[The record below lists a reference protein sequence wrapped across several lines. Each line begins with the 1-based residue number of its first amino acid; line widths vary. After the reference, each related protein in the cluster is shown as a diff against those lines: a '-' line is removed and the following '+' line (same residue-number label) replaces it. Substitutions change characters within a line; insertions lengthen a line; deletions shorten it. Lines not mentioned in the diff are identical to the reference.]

1 MSIKKKV
8 TDYDFVLANIVN
20 GRVDMDRKR
29 KRKIV
34 TTLVAVELD
43 KQHLCASMMSVT
55 VIYTLTDGTMKNT
68 ITASDQWSGWRDSK

>member
-1 MSIKKKV
+1 
-8 TDYDFVLANIVN
+8 
-20 GRVDMDRKR
+20 MDRKR